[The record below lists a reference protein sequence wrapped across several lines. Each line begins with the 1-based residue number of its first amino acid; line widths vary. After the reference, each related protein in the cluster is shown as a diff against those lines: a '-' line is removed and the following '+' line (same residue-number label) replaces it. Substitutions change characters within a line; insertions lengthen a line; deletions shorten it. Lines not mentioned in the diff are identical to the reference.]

1 MANDNASKSKAI
13 RLNCILFWAQ
23 LKKVND
29 MSGKYQVDLTNLS
42 AAAVKALQAAGI
54 TVRTRDDKPEMGA
67 YITCKSANPIK
78 AYDDNG
84 VEIDVL
90 IGNGSSA
97 IATVRAYDWSFKNKT
112 GKSASLDRLTVTN
125 LIEAQLDDGDDGD
138 GGEVL

>member
-1 MANDNASKSKAI
+1 MATNNTSKSKAI

-29 MSGKYQVDLTNLS
+29 MSGKYQVVLTNLS
-42 AAAVKALQAAGI
+42 PAAVAALKAIGI
-54 TVRTRDDKPEMGA
+54 TPQVREDKPEQGVF
-67 YITCKSANPIK
+67 ITCKSANPIK

-97 IATVRAYDWSFKNKT
+97 IATVSAYEWSFK
-112 GKSASLDRLTVTN
+112 GKHGISPTLNRLTVTN
-125 LIEAQLDDGDDGD
+125 LIEAQLDDGDDE
-138 GGEVL
+138 GGEAL